1 MAVTYSWLSCA
12 LSEMY
17 SKGFPSSSSDPP
29 LHRIGNRILVE
40 QPSGGIQGNLYLLPL

>member
-1 MAVTYSWLSCA
+1 WLLHIRGSAVHSRRCTRKVSHL
-12 LSEMY
+12 L
-17 SKGFPSSSSDPP
+17 PPP